1 MAVVSVSSLLI
12 QVDAEEGQQEC
23 DRFTPGPDEN
33 PRVGDCH
40 WKLAQLAAQLL
51 TVSQKYNCR
60 NRK

>member
-1 MAVVSVSSLLI
+1 MAVVSVSSPLI

-40 WKLAQLAAQLL
+40 WKLAQLAAQPSME
-51 TVSQKYNCR
+51 SQKYGFC